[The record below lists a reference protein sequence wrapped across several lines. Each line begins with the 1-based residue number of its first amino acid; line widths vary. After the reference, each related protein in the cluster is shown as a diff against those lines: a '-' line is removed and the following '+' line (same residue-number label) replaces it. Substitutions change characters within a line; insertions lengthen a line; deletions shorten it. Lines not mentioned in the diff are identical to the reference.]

1 MIDFGLKQRIDTFS
15 VSFVEKAADILKS
28 KEFAGK
34 IGKSIY
40 VVAKIERAEAAK
52 NIDEIL
58 EVADAIMIARGD
70 LEDYARFIIGFLELP
85 TQTK

>member
-15 VSFVEKAADILKS
+15 VSFVEKAADILKA